1 MGLLTGIMS
10 DALNKSVKE
19 GPTRRKAEAQ
29 AKKDKTKTPDLDTL
43 IELAHDAYSDECE
56 CGEHEGLG
64 LSRLSNRGAPTFKR
78 RTLSRGLG
86 F

>member
-43 IELAHDAYSDECE
+43 IELAHDAY
-56 CGEHEGLG
+56 
-64 LSRLSNRGAPTFKR
+64 RLSNRGAPTFKC